1 MLQLFN
7 FELDKMEVSDED
19 VSQFMAVTGSSD
31 ANQARSYLE
40 MSGGNLE
47 TAVSLFLEHQGGGG
61 GGSTGFGTT
70 SDSHINPSTG
80 EVRAPDQTQ
89 RLRLLDYDDS
99 AATAMGA
106 NMMDHPFY
114 GNARMMGGMG
124 GSMMLNPH
132 RMMGAFADD
141 SNIDMNENLGSLRDV
156 INRSA
161 NMDTETQAGDEDAAV
176 AAPRGRATRLADMF
190 SPPLHLIHSAGGFQ
204 GARNFAKDSK
214 RWLLVNLQSDSE
226 FACHA
231 LNRDVWRDE
240 LCENLVREGF
250 IFWQTVSGHC

>member
-1 MLQLFN
+1 
-7 FELDKMEVSDED
+7 MEVSDED

-61 GGSTGFGTT
+61 GGSTGFGSTT
-70 SDSHINPSTG
+70 DSRINPSTG

-114 GNARMMGGMG
+114 GNAQMMGGMG
-124 GSMMLNPH
+124 GNMMLNPH

-161 NMDTETQAGDEDAAV
+161 NMDTETQAGDEDAA
-176 AAPRGRATRLADMF
+176 AASAPRGRVTRLADMF

>member
-1 MLQLFN
+1 MLSPFRPDSVAAAQ
-7 FELDKMEVSDED
+7 
-19 VSQFMAVTGSSD
+19 
-31 ANQARSYLE
+31 RR
-40 MSGGNLE
+40 
-47 TAVSLFLEHQGGGG
+47 AVSMKTRE
-61 GGSTGFGTT
+61 
-70 SDSHINPSTG
+70 NKM
-80 EVRAPDQTQ
+80 
-89 RLRLLDYDDS
+89 RLKLVLALS
-99 AATAMGA
+99 LIL
-106 NMMDHPFY
+106 P
-114 GNARMMGGMG
+114 
-124 GSMMLNPH
+124 
-132 RMMGAFADD
+132 MGAFADD

-161 NMDTETQAGDEDAAV
+161 NMDTETQAGDEDAA
-176 AAPRGRATRLADMF
+176 AASAPRGRATRLADMF